1 MLAILLIICA
11 RSVILSETKD
21 LLFRRFFRFAR
32 AQRMTDVLAK
42 TSAFGGHVGIQT
54 DELHQFEGVARSG
67 DPRMEFVIEGHR
79 RPGRIG

>member
-32 AQRMTDVLAK
+32 AQRQNDGCACQNLSFWRT
-42 TSAFGGHVGIQT
+42 
-54 DELHQFEGVARSG
+54 
-67 DPRMEFVIEGHR
+67 R
-79 RPGRIG
+79 RYSDR